1 MIKTFPLMTVLSLS
15 AIRCEAVDDFLKGLY
30 TVSAPL
36 QQSIPVQESTATCAL
51 GTNLTLQA
59 VASIIAPEEEDLYS
73 QLTSFTHTSVDA
85 ANLGALVHHLREHLS
100 VGMYVYT
107 DKAEPAHTE
116 AIAELAKT
124 GTQNIVVDF
133 KERSQA
139 AQIINNQ
146 VDKDT
151 KGEIKDLVTE
161 DDIKGDT
168 CLGLLNTLSIEA
180 NWHGEFY
187 EKEMVFKVDKQR
199 RSVQGF
205 VGTKKIRLLETQQAH
220 LIELT
225 TSQNMFSL
233 FIKRPK
239 KRHEPVTPITYRE
252 VNRLLEQG
260 TILARVTL
268 LPKVEI
274 ASTHDLKDQLKHK
287 LPILLG
293 DQIFFT
299 TAFEHPVVLKAFK
312 QKCLVKW
319 DQHGFKGSAATFMG
333 LYYESAPRQPQK
345 IVNVNRPFSFI
356 FALNATHKLPET
368 TVIFSGQVASF
379 EALNVIK

>member
-1 MIKTFPLMTVLSLS
+1 MIKIFRFMTVLGLS
-15 AIRCEAVDDFLKGLY
+15 TVLCEARDDFLRGLY
-30 TVSAPL
+30 TTSAQL
-36 QQSIPVQESTATCAL
+36 QQSTPLQESTAICAL

-59 VASIIAPEEEDLYS
+59 VGSIIAPEEEDLLT
-73 QLTSFTHTSVDA
+73 QLTSHTHTSVDA
-85 ANLGALVHHLREHLS
+85 ASLGALVHHLREHLS
-100 VGMYVYT
+100 VGIYVYT
-107 DKAEPAHTE
+107 DKAEPAHAE
-116 AIAELAKT
+116 AITELVKT

-133 KERSQA
+133 KQPSQA

-151 KGEIKDLVTE
+151 KGEIKDLVSE
-161 DDIKGDT
+161 DDINDDT

-187 EKEMVFKVDKQR
+187 EKEMVFKIGKQR

-205 VGTKKIRLLETQQAH
+205 VGTEKIRLLETQQAH

-225 TSQNMFSL
+225 TSQNTFSL

-239 KRHEPVTPITYRE
+239 KRQDPVTPITYRE
-252 VNRLLEQG
+252 VNRLKEQG
-260 TILARVTL
+260 TILAQVI

-274 ASTHDLKDQLKHK
+274 ASTNDLKDQLKLK
-287 LPILLG
+287 LPILFRG
-293 DQIFFT
+293 QNFFT
-299 TAFEHPVVLKAFK
+299 TAFEHPVVVNAFK

-333 LYYESAPRQPQK
+333 MCYESAPRQPQR

-356 FALNATHKLPET
+356 FALNATHTLPET
-368 TVIFSGQVASF
+368 TVIFSGQVAAF
-379 EALNVIK
+379 ETLSVIK